1 MKVATFQGSSFQ
13 TGSRTQTNHSR
24 RDSNTLQSM
33 REEFLAQFF
42 DTTGKIR
49 T

>member
-1 MKVATFQGSSFQ
+1 MKVATFQGSAFQ

-49 T
+49 S